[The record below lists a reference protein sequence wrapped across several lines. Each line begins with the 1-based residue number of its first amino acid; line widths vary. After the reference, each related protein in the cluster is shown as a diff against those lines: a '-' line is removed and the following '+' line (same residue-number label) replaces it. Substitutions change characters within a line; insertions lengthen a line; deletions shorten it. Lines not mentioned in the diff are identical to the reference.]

1 MTNKVN
7 KNNDRLK
14 TIQTICATAVTL
26 VGGVGLM
33 LSMPYAIGLLIAGVI
48 FFLN

>member
-1 MTNKVN
+1 MTNKAN

-14 TIQTICATAVTL
+14 TIQIICATVVTL
-26 VGGVGLM
+26 AGGVGVM
-33 LSMPYAIGLLIAGVI
+33 LSMPYAIWLLIAGVI